1 MKLFFWRKQ
10 EKKTKEHK
18 ITDKELRSTKNVL
31 LKTTETEIVLTPC
44 KVNDNHTLAYEKGK
58 KNLKTI
64 KIMPGRNAHTL
75 IIPLHS
81 LLPSRM
87 ARLFAPRTI
96 RFRTYTAQSEG
107 EITHDPDNTHFDPE
121 LKLKLELVLKLA
133 AVASKANIADNLM
146 AGMKGKKGW
155 MDYIPIIAIVLIV
168 FLFLFAFQIAP
179 ALG

>member
-1 MKLFFWRKQ
+1 MRFFRKKSQ
-10 EKKTKEHK
+10 EKKKNK
-18 ITDKELRSTKNVL
+18 ITDRELKETKNVL
-31 LKTTETEIVLTPC
+31 LKTTETEIALTPC
-44 KVNDNHTLAYEKGK
+44 KVSDDHTLAYQKGK
-58 KNLKTI
+58 KKLKTI
-64 KIMPGRNAHTL
+64 KIMPGRKAHTL

-81 LLPSRM
+81 LLSSRT

-96 RFRTYTAQSEG
+96 RFRAYTAQSEG

-121 LKLKLELVLKLA
+121 LEMKLESVLKLA

-155 MDYIPIIAIVLIV
+155 MDYIPILAIVLIV